1 MASRRSKKPPNTGA
15 GTWSPLIVDTA
26 AVAKATIAK
35 LSEEEISEIRG
46 LIQKAIDERN
56 LPKFKE
62 GLLKLKF
69 DETSK
74 EYERMMQLWDEQTR
88 ASRQG

>member
-1 MASRRSKKPPNTGA
+1 MASRRSKKTPN
-15 GTWSPLIVDTA
+15 IDTA

-35 LSEEEISEIRG
+35 LSPEEIREIRG

-62 GLLKLKF
+62 GLIKLKF

-88 ASRQG
+88 ASRHG

>member
-1 MASRRSKKPPNTGA
+1 MASRRSKKPPT
-15 GTWSPLIVDTA
+15 VDTS
-26 AVAKATIAK
+26 AVAKAAIAK
-35 LSEEEISEIRG
+35 LSPEEIREIHR
-46 LIQKAIDERN
+46 LIQKAIYERD

-88 ASRQG
+88 ASRHG